1 MELIELNL
9 KYIHKKVKR
18 PLTEDSLPKY
28 LSIRKY
34 YLCST
39 SAPASS
45 NCFFNASASALAKP
59 SFKLLGAPST
69 RSLASFKPRPVN
81 SFTNLTIANLLA
93 PAAF

>member
-34 YLCST
+34 YLS
-39 SAPASS
+39 SLQLQLLPMFLHDSASS
-45 NCFFNASASALAKP
+45 L
-59 SFKLLGAPST
+59 
-69 RSLASFKPRPVN
+69 
-81 SFTNLTIANLLA
+81 ANLLLLR
-93 PAAF
+93 